1 MCLFAALPGNTS
13 NFLCWHRVPV
23 LATSDLA
30 ICSMRPFSGDWRMEL
45 KKFEHLYSARAG
57 ADSIFWAYLLVL
69 SMLQELCRAFFLFIS
84 CNEKSLHSMSSWSPN
99 VGTIVFLH
107 SLLSW
112 SADCPSFFQ
121 LVLSNLFPVK
131 NRADAVCSSQP
142 VRPVDQKITNL
153 YSCSSP
159 S

>member
-1 MCLFAALPGNTS
+1 MCLLAALPGNTS

-23 LATSDLA
+23 LG
-30 ICSMRPFSGDWRMEL
+30 ICSMRPFSGNWRMEL

-69 SMLQELCRAFFLFIS
+69 SMLQELCRAFSLFIS
-84 CNEKSLHSMSSWSPN
+84 CYEKSLHSMSSWSPN

-112 SADCPSFFQ
+112 SADCPPFFQ

-131 NRADAVCSSQP
+131 NRADAVEFRNCSSQTS
-142 VRPVDQKITNL
+142 VRPVDQTITNL